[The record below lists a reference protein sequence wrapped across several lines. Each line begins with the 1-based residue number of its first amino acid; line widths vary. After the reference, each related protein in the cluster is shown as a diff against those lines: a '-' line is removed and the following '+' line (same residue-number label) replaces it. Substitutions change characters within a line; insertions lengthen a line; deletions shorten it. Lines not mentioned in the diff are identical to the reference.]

1 MSIFSKDPENT
12 EAADLQRKLE
22 MLNNMM
28 DQEARAEQARRQ
40 ILYNI
45 GHCKYS
51 PSHCLSGCCFIRN
64 NSSLCNTRGRPRS
77 IVSAKKKK
85 REKKNSPIRRHLAL
99 KFHFTFQCLYHHRL
113 YISGMFLVRDG
124 IGSFRWLNYHHY
136 STFLWIIDNI

>member
-1 MSIFSKDPENT
+1 MQIRDSRDTVETHPRLTISPPMSIFSKDPENT

-64 NSSLCNTRGRPRS
+64 NSSLRDTRG
-77 IVSAKKKK
+77 A
-85 REKKNSPIRRHLAL
+85 SPID
-99 KFHFTFQCLYHHRL
+99 C
-113 YISGMFLVRDG
+113 
-124 IGSFRWLNYHHY
+124 
-136 STFLWIIDNI
+136 